1 MERNLAIIFSSI
13 KLRSSNKDSIV
24 RLLQYKAGIDSIIR
38 NLPNQTIKLIVDNT
52 GYFYSN
58 PKRVTE
64 FISTHKD
71 VYILSYENNS
81 GISNKGLG
89 ELEMLESA
97 ARILD
102 FSKYK
107 KIFYLTGRYLYTQ
120 PYSMRIAIESNV
132 NLVFC
137 KPNFYGLDGQ
147 KRLDGDIEVLNDM
160 FFCSDSEFMI
170 NYLDFYRLNKA
181 RMMKLGI
188 PSERLL
194 WEFHSSQK
202 SNRNYSWEELESI
215 GIVRTTSKRRYSI
228 DEIQIL

>member
-1 MERNLAIIFSSI
+1 MA
-13 KLRSSNKDSIV
+13 

-38 NLPNQTIKLIVDNT
+38 NLPNHTTKLIVDNT

-58 PKRVTE
+58 PKRLTK

-81 GISNKGLG
+81 GTSNKGLG

-97 ARILD
+97 STILD
-102 FSKYK
+102 FSQYK

-120 PYSMRIAIESNV
+120 PYSMRIAIESNA
-132 NLVFC
+132 NFVFC

-147 KRLDGDIEVLNDM
+147 IRLDGGAEVLNDM
-160 FFCSDSEFMI
+160 FFCADSKFI
-170 NYLDFYRLNKA
+170 NNYLDFYRLNKE
-181 RMMKLGI
+181 RMVEFEI

-202 SNRNYSWEELESI
+202 DKVNYSWEELESI

>member
-13 KLRSSNKDSIV
+13 HLGSSKKDSTV

-38 NLPNQTIKLIVDNT
+38 NLPNKTIKLIVDNT
-52 GYFYSN
+52 GYFCSE
-58 PKRVTE
+58 PKRLTK
-64 FISTHKD
+64 FLSTYKD

-81 GISNKGLG
+81 GTSNKGLG

-97 ARILD
+97 SATFD
-102 FSKYK
+102 FSQYK
-107 KIFYLTGRYLYTQ
+107 KILYLTGRYLYTQ
-120 PYSMRIAIESNV
+120 PYSMRIAIESKANF
-132 NLVFC
+132 VFC

-147 KRLDGDIEVLNDM
+147 IRLDGGVEVLNDM
-160 FFCSDSEFMI
+160 FFCADSELMN
-170 NYLDFYRLNKA
+170 NYLDFYHLNKE
-181 RMMKLGI
+181 RMLELEI

-194 WEFHSSQK
+194 WEFHTSQK
-202 SNRNYSWEELESI
+202 DKTNYSWEELESI